1 MTAAGLHPKAR
12 PGWRD
17 DATAAIDAMSRRDR
31 RRLYGSAFCEPRRPV
46 VYDVRATEVRLG
58 KA

>member
-31 RRLYGSAFCEPRRPV
+31 RRLYVPTKHVDAAIDANEPTSV
-46 VYDVRATEVRLG
+46 VIQTR
-58 KA
+58 